1 MKNKRTKLALIEI
14 TLVFYATLFL
24 SGILLSELVPRLD
37 SKELLGFKV
46 LITMWLIIVVSIVS
60 IRAFLEVTVL
70 RLKTPK
76 KEEDQNVD

>member
-1 MKNKRTKLALIEI
+1 MKNKRTKLALIER
-14 TLVFYATLFL
+14 TLIFYATLFL
-24 SGILLSELVPRLD
+24 SGILSNELVPRLD